1 MYDHIARAD
10 KIAGQAFRADERSFG
25 TVLVR
30 NGADLGV
37 VSGHDDLVETPAGY
51 CRFDGIGDNRRS
63 TKRKNIFPRN
73 SFAAPT
79 RRDDTEVHETNT
91 YPTTDARWR
100 SMRMRGDRS

>member
-10 KIAGQAFRADERSFG
+10 KIAGEFFGADERG
-25 TVLVR
+25 LCAVR
-30 NGADLGV
+30 VSDGANLRV
-37 VSGHDDLVETPAGY
+37 VGGHDDLVETPAGY
-51 CRFDGIGDNRRS
+51 CRFDGIGDNRSS

-73 SFAAPT
+73 SFAAPS

-100 SMRMRGDRS
+100 SMRIRGDRS